1 MRLDDNSRFQG
12 HLSTLQSHTQKSY
25 QLQQQISSGNRAV
38 RPSDDPAMYQLREQL
53 SLRSSKLQS
62 DQQFVS
68 GQRNRLDN
76 YDATVGGLVDQIR
89 QARALVQKASN
100 ATADSNQMA
109 AFKDQMN
116 NIINSS
122 AATLNSE
129 VAGKYQFGGTKVD
142 SPPFTVANDTVTYNG
157 DQNFPGIP
165 MPDGQA
171 LKLPLDGKSITQSP
185 NADYFKTLTSIRDQ
199 FKDGKIDSGPALDQL
214 NELESHLLQKRA
226 EAGAA
231 SRYLEGVQSSMASE
245 QTLTDTQLTEQTG
258 MDLATGITQLL
269 QNETEQQAS
278 MSVIGRQAKLSLVD
292 YLR

>member
-1 MRLDDNSRFQG
+1 MRLDDTSRFQG
-12 HLSTLQSHTQKSY
+12 HLSSLQSHTQKSY
-25 QLQQQISSGNRAV
+25 QLQQQISSGSRAV
-38 RPSDDPAMYQLREQL
+38 RPSDDPALYQLREQL
-53 SLRSSKLQS
+53 SLRSQKLQG

-109 AFKDQMN
+109 ALKDQMN
-116 NIINSS
+116 NIINAS
-122 AATLNSE
+122 AATLNTE

-142 SPPFTVANDTVTYNG
+142 APPFTVDSNGVTYQG

-165 MPDGQA
+165 LPDGQT
-171 LKLPLDGKSITQSP
+171 LKVPLDGRSVTQSA
-185 NADYFKTLTSIRDQ
+185 NAEYFQTLVSIRDQ
-199 FKDGKIDSGPALDQL
+199 LGKGSIDSAPALDQL

-226 EAGAA
+226 EAGSA
-231 SRYLEGVQSSMASE
+231 SRYLDGLQSSMASE
-245 QTLTDTQLTEQTG
+245 QMLTDTQLTEQTG

-269 QNETEQQAS
+269 QNETEQQAT

-292 YLR
+292 FLR